1 MSDAPAWGSL
11 EPRDD
16 GRTLDDLLAE
26 AVTAADPGIGDRIA
40 TDPGAHL
47 ELVALTARA
56 STSAE
61 SLLATA
67 VSSARSAGHSWEA
80 IGTTLGISRQAAQQR
95 FGRPVGPGAPGT
107 VQDLVGGAE
116 VGDTRILSPVTAV
129 TEMAALAAYGRKG
142 WRSTGFGAG
151 FHRLVRTTTQWEHQ
165 RVYVLGASRF
175 GLEADGWER
184 IGTLFPWV
192 YYVRSLGVAPVG
204 GDGGVGDGPHAVGGP
219 RLVGDGA

>member
-1 MSDAPAWGSL
+1 MNDTPAWGSL
-11 EPRDD
+11 EPSHDPRS
-16 GRTLDDLLAE
+16 LDDLLAE
-26 AVTAADPGIGDRIA
+26 AVTAADPGIGDRIQ

-67 VSSARSAGHSWEA
+67 VSSARSAGHSWDA
-80 IGTTLGISRQAAQQR
+80 VGKVLGISRQAAQQR
-95 FGRPVGPGAPGT
+95 FGRGLGQGAPGT
-107 VQDLVGGAE
+107 VHDVVGSAPVGA
-116 VGDTRILSPVTAV
+116 TRILTPVTAV
-129 TEMAALAAYGRKG
+129 TEMPALAAYGRRG

-151 FHRLVRTTTQWEHQ
+151 YHRLVRTATQWEHQ

-184 IGTLFPWV
+184 IGTWFPWV
-192 YYVRSLGVAPVG
+192 YYARSLGIAPVG
-204 GDGGVGDGPHAVGGP
+204 DDGPVVADLSLLSDAP
-219 RLVGDGA
+219 

>member
-1 MSDAPAWGSL
+1 MTDTPAWGTL
-11 EPRDD
+11 ESSDDPRS
-16 GRTLDDLLAE
+16 LDDLLAE
-26 AVTAADPGIGDRIA
+26 AVTAADPGIGDRIS

-56 STSAE
+56 SASAD

-67 VSSARSAGHSWEA
+67 VSSARSAGHSWDA
-80 IGTTLGISRQAAQQR
+80 VGKVLGISRQAAQQR
-95 FGRPVGPGAPGT
+95 FGRGPGAPGT
-107 VQDLVGGAE
+107 VSDPVGAAL

-129 TEMAALAAYGRKG
+129 TEMPALEAYGRHG

-151 FHRLVRTTTQWEHQ
+151 YHRLVRTPTQWEHR

-184 IGTLFPWV
+184 IGTWFPWV
-192 YYVRSLGVAPVG
+192 YYARSLGIAPVG
-204 GDGGVGDGPHAVGGP
+204 E
-219 RLVGDGA
+219 GAPIVADLPLLSDAR

>member
-1 MSDAPAWGSL
+1 MSDAPAWGSI
-11 EPRDD
+11 EPGDAQRS
-16 GRTLDDLLAE
+16 LDDLLAE
-26 AVTAADPGIGDRIA
+26 AVAAAEPGIGDRIA

-67 VSSARSAGHSWEA
+67 VTSARSAGHSWEA
-80 IGTTLGISRQAAQQR
+80 IGKTLGISRQAAQQR
-95 FGRPVGPGAPGT
+95 FGRTVEPGAPGT
-107 VQDLVGGAE
+107 VHDPLAGE
-116 VGDTRILSPVTAV
+116 VGETRILSPVTAV
-129 TEMAALAAYGRKG
+129 TEMAALEAYGRRG

-151 FHRLVRTTTQWEHQ
+151 FHRLVRTATQWEHQ

-184 IGTLFPWV
+184 IGTWFPWV
-192 YYVRSLGVAPVG
+192 YYARSLGVAPVG
-204 GDGGVGDGPHAVGGP
+204 GNGVVVDGGPTVDGPRP
-219 RLVGDGA
+219 S

>member
-1 MSDAPAWGSL
+1 MSGVPAWGSP
-11 EPRDD
+11 EPHD
-16 GRTLDDLLAE
+16 GRRSLDDLLAE
-26 AVTAADPGIGDRIA
+26 AVTAADPGIGDRIS

-67 VSSARSAGHSWEA
+67 VASARSAGHSWEA
-80 IGTTLGISRQAAQQR
+80 VGTALGITRQAAQQR
-95 FGRPVGPGAPGT
+95 FGRPAGAPGT
-107 VQDLVGGAE
+107 VGDPVGSASIGE
-116 VGDTRILSPVTAV
+116 TRILSPVTAV
-129 TEMAALAAYGRKG
+129 TEMPALAAYGRRG

-175 GLEADGWER
+175 GLEAEGWER
-184 IGTLFPWV
+184 IGTWFPWV
-192 YYVRSLGVAPVG
+192 YYARSLDVAPVG
-204 GDGGVGDGPHAVGGP
+204 EGGHVVEDLPLLSDGH
-219 RLVGDGA
+219 